1 MHSVFA
7 VVKRELRSFF
17 NSPAAYAVIVFFL
30 VFTSAWLFFIQ
41 QFFAQDTS
49 SLRAYFGIFPT
60 VFVLLIPAITMR
72 SWAEE
77 RKLGTE
83 ELLFTFP
90 IREGELVAGKYLA
103 ALILLVVILALT
115 VAVPLSVAPIGYF
128 DPGQIVSEYL
138 GVIFLAAAAIA
149 IGLFLSAVS
158 ANQVTAFLSTVFAL
172 LFLTFIGELP
182 KIVQLPYW
190 AASAVGYLS
199 IDYHFDSFR
208 KGVLDSRDIA
218 YFLILSAGF
227 LYANVKVLVLAKWK

>member
-1 MHSVFA
+1 MRSVLA
-7 VVKRELRSFF
+7 VTKRELRSYF

-30 VFTSAWLFFIQ
+30 VFTAAWLFFIQ
-41 QFFAQDTS
+41 QFFAKDSS

-77 RKLGTE
+77 RKLGTD

-90 IREGELVAGKYLA
+90 IREAELVAGKYLA
-103 ALILLVVILALT
+103 AFILLVIILALT
-115 VAVPLSVAPIGYF
+115 VAVPLTVAPVGFF
-128 DPGQIVSEYL
+128 DPGQIASEYL
-138 GVIFLAAAAIA
+138 GVVFLAAAAIA
-149 IGLFLSAVS
+149 VGLFLSAVS
-158 ANQVTAFLSTVFAL
+158 TNQVTAFLSTVFAL
-172 LFLTFIGELP
+172 LFLTFIGDLP
-182 KIVQLPYW
+182 KTARLPYW
-190 AASAVGYLS
+190 TASVVNYLS

-218 YFLILSAGF
+218 YFVLVSAGF